1 MLFKTYEAFQNRL
14 EYTHRADGS
23 WKAEFHGAVNVAVE
37 EPTLERCRYKA
48 LEALDQRDALELSRA
63 VMLAGTGRGRRDE
76 ALGDVVAHSPWRDVR
91 ATRELGQRQP
101 VAVASSVHGPIL
113 TLLRS
118 TVNRRSKRRPAA
130 GRFPAPPA
138 R

>member
-48 LEALDQRDALELSRA
+48 LEALDQKLAELIVEAKSA
-63 VMLAGTGRGRRDE
+63 AAGRR
-76 ALGDVVAHSPWRDVR
+76 
-91 ATRELGQRQP
+91 
-101 VAVASSVHGPIL
+101 
-113 TLLRS
+113 
-118 TVNRRSKRRPAA
+118 RRPA
-130 GRFPAPPA
+130 
-138 R
+138 

>member
-48 LEALDQRDALELSRA
+48 LEALDQKLAELIVVDARSAA
-63 VMLAGTGRGRRDE
+63 VGRR
-76 ALGDVVAHSPWRDVR
+76 
-91 ATRELGQRQP
+91 
-101 VAVASSVHGPIL
+101 
-113 TLLRS
+113 
-118 TVNRRSKRRPAA
+118 RRSA
-130 GRFPAPPA
+130 
-138 R
+138 